1 MATKPMR
8 TALVA
13 VAALLVGAAATAGS
27 LVPASAAGVPAGHR
41 PAAAASSAS
50 TRLVAPA
57 PSARVVGTAAIQIQT
72 PWGIAFLPGNAGAFV
87 GSRDKGTIYLV
98 RPGQRTRLVGYI
110 SGVVSNGRQGG
121 EAGLLGF
128 ALSPRFA
135 LDHQLYIYLSTLRDN
150 RIVRMTWTGTR
161 LTSLRTVL
169 KGIPRG
175 LHHNG
180 GGLGFGPDGMLY
192 ASTGDSGVR
201 SLAQNLHS
209 FGGKILRMTPAG
221 RVPANNPF
229 RGSYVYS
236 YGHRN
241 VEGFAWDGAGRLWA
255 VEFGD
260 KAWDELNLIL
270 PGHNYGW
277 PATQGY
283 TRNPRYTSPKM
294 QWRTDVAGPSSIAIV
309 KGVAWIAAL
318 TGHRLYRVPLVGTRA
333 GTPQQFFVGTFG
345 RIRKVALAPNG
356 LLWMTTSNTDGRGR
370 PSRVDDRV
378 LVLQVR

>member
-1 MATKPMR
+1 MR
-8 TALVA
+8 IAPTITVA
-13 VAALLVGAAATAGS
+13 VAAAALLVGCAQAPGPAGQAATAS
-27 LVPASAAGVPAGHR
+27 TLASARVVPQPPLAPPKAT
-41 PAAAASSAS
+41 PA
-50 TRLVAPA
+50 VG
-57 PSARVVGTAAIQIQT
+57 ARVVGTVTTGIET
-72 PWGIAFLPGNAGAFV
+72 PWGIAFLPGNGGAFV
-87 GSRDKGTIYLV
+87 GSRDTANIYLV
-98 RPGQRTRLVGYI
+98 RSGKPTRLVGHI

-135 LDHQLYIYLSTLRDN
+135 VDHQLYIYLSTLRDN
-150 RIVRMTWTGTR
+150 RIVRMTWAGGR
-161 LTSLRTVL
+161 LGSLRTVL

-192 ASTGDSGVR
+192 ASTGESGVK

-209 FGGKILRMTPAG
+209 LGGKILRLTPAG

-241 VEGFAWDGAGRLWA
+241 VEGFAWDAGKRLWA

-260 KAWDELNLIL
+260 KAYDELNLIL

-277 PATQGY
+277 PATQGV
-283 TRNPRYTSPKM
+283 TRNPRYTSPKLV
-294 QWRTDVAGPSSIAIV
+294 WRTDVAGPSSIAIV
-309 KGVAWIAAL
+309 RGVAWISAL
-318 TGHRLYRVPLVGTRA
+318 TGHRLYRVPLIGTRA
-333 GTPQQFFVGTFG
+333 GTPRQYLVGTYG
-345 RIRKVALAPNG
+345 RIRKVALAPGG
-356 LLWMTTSNTDGRGR
+356 LLWMTTSNTDGRGVPR
-370 PSRVDDRV
+370 RGDDRILAV
-378 LVLQVR
+378 HVS

>member
-1 MATKPMR
+1 MPRSVTI
-8 TALVA
+8 TVA
-13 VAALLVGAAATAGS
+13 FAAAALLAGCATTA
-27 LVPASAAGVPAGHR
+27 
-41 PAAAASSAS
+41 PAAAPAGSQHTAPPAVRTES
-50 TRLVAPA
+50 LVTPAPA
-57 PSARVVGTAAIQIQT
+57 AVGGARVVGTIATGINT
-72 PWGIAFLPGNAGAFV
+72 PWGVAFLPGNGGAFV
-87 GSRDKGTIYLV
+87 GSRDTGNIYLV
-98 RPGQRTRLVGYI
+98 RPGLPTRLVAHI

-135 LDHQLYIYLSTLRDN
+135 VDHQLYIYLSTLRDN
-150 RIVRMTWTGTR
+150 RIVRMTWAGGR
-161 LTSLRTVL
+161 LGSLRTVL

-192 ASTGDSGVR
+192 ASTGDSGVK

-209 FGGKILRMTPAG
+209 LGGKILRMTPAG
-221 RVPANNPF
+221 KVAPGNPF

-241 VEGFAWDGAGRLWA
+241 VEGFAWDAGKRLWA

-283 TRNPRYTSPKM
+283 TRNPRYTSPKLV
-294 QWRTDVAGPSSIAIV
+294 WHTWVGGPSSIAIV
-309 KGVAWIAAL
+309 GGVAWIAAI
-318 TGHRLYRVPLVGTRA
+318 TGHRLYRVALVGTRV
-333 GTPQQFFVGTFG
+333 GSVRQYFVGTYG

-356 LLWMTTSNTDGRGR
+356 LLWMTTSNTDGRWTPRRG
-370 PSRVDDRV
+370 DDRILAV
-378 LVLQVR
+378 KVS